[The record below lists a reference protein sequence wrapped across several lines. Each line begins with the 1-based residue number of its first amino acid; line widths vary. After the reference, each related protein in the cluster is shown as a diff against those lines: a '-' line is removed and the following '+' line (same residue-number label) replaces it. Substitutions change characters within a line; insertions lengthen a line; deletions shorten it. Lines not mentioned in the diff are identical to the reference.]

1 MTARRLALALA
12 VLLAAGAALA
22 QPALIEGKWWK
33 RPRIAQALAL
43 TPSQTADLEKIF
55 AARKPTLID
64 LKADLEKKQFEYEQA
79 MTAENADRKKVEASV
94 QAREQARARLQT
106 ELSLMELDM
115 RQVLT
120 PEQREKA
127 QQLRAEVRERLL
139 QRRRQ
144 WRQGGGGDDGAA
156 PPSPRGGGRRN
167 PTATPNP

>member
-1 MTARRLALALA
+1 MTARRLGLACAL
-12 VLLAAGAALA
+12 LLSAGAAFA

-43 TPSQTADLEKIF
+43 TPAQTAELEKIF
-55 AARKPTLID
+55 AAHKPKLID

-79 MTAENADRKKVEASV
+79 MTAEKPDRKKVEASV
-94 QAREQARARLQT
+94 EAREQARARLQT

-127 QQLRAEVRERLL
+127 QQLRAQVRERMLE
-139 QRRRQ
+139 RRRQ
-144 WRQGGGGDDGAA
+144 WRQGGGGEDGA
-156 PPSPRGGGRRN
+156 PPPRPGARRG
-167 PTATPNP
+167 PSATPTS